1 MAKKFKFR
9 LESVLKYRKII
20 EDEKK
25 REFAEANKAVE
36 LQRSKISELESERV
50 EIIDSIRDMR
60 SGNKEEKIHLSSMV
74 DAMLV
79 VGGIEM
85 GIISANNEVKRLQ
98 KEVEGRR
105 LAFVESQKD
114 KKAIET
120 LRDKRKKIYL
130 KEVDSERQK
139 QLDELSIRMSRN
151 HMEEEEREAAF
162 RKFKNIEI
170 NRHGEK

>member
-36 LQRSKISELESERV
+36 LQRSKIAELEDERV
-50 EIIDSIRDMR
+50 EVIDSIRDMR
-60 SGNKEEKIHLSSMV
+60 SGKKEEKIHMSSMV

-98 KEVEGRR
+98 KDVEGKR

-114 KKAIET
+114 KKAIEI
-120 LRDKRKKIYL
+120 LREKRQKIYF
-130 KEVDSERQK
+130 KEVDSERQA
-139 QLDELSIRMSRN
+139 QLDELSIRMSKKR
-151 HMEEEEREAAF
+151 MDEVEREAAF
-162 RKFKNIEI
+162 RKLKNIEI
-170 NRHGEK
+170 NKYGKE

>member
-36 LQRSKISELESERV
+36 LQRSKIAELEDERV
-50 EIIDSIRDMR
+50 EVIDSIRDMR
-60 SGNKEEKIHLSSMV
+60 SGKKEEKIHMSSMV

-98 KEVEGRR
+98 KDVEGKR

-114 KKAIET
+114 KKAIEI
-120 LRDKRKKIYL
+120 LREKRQKIYF
-130 KEVDSERQK
+130 KEVDSERQA
-139 QLDELSIRMSRN
+139 QLDELSIRMSKKR
-151 HMEEEEREAAF
+151 MDEVEREAAF
-162 RKFKNIEI
+162 SKLKNIEI
-170 NRHGEK
+170 NKYGKE

>member
-36 LQRSKISELESERV
+36 LQRSKIIELEEERV

-60 SGNKEEKIHLSSMV
+60 SGKKEEKIHMSSMV

-98 KEVEGRR
+98 KDVEGKR

-114 KKAIET
+114 KKAIEI
-120 LRDKRKKIYL
+120 LREKRQKIYF
-130 KEVDSERQK
+130 KEVDSERQA
-139 QLDELSIRMSRN
+139 QLDELSIRVSKK
-151 HMEEEEREAAF
+151 HMDEVEREAAF

-170 NRHGEK
+170 NRYGKE